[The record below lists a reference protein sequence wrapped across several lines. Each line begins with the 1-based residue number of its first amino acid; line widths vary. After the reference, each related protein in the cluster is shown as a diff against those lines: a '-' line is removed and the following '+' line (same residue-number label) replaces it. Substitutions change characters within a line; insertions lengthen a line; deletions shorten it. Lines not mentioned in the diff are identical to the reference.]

1 MKVIERKFF
10 EKLGFINYY
19 PHVKSVGIQF
29 DFTTMFIVII
39 FIGLCMNFYV
49 IFKMHRLRRKDPDR
63 FSNGIGICLW
73 IMAISD
79 VFSLISTVLYL
90 SPHIWLPHL
99 NSTFTSIFCKCIFFT
114 MKTAY
119 SQSMWVWLLMSG
131 LRYTAAYRPLKY
143 TTLWRIPMIVMSS
156 TFSGVSALN
165 IWLFISISASPE
177 TCISTHPTIN
187 KYYEVAYVF
196 MSYGIPTIFIFYMD
210 IAVLFCRSMTSNSK
224 DPLLDL
230 VVVNRP
236 DKERKKCFY
245 KILII
250 IITCLTLNTPENIFQ
265 IIDNFDFLVYEADNW
280 LISSV
285 RAVSKLLFFT
295 QFAFNAFYLTTF
307 VYDKSVNTKT
317 NSSRQLSFSVRAR
330 IDESGHL
337 IRERSSTITTG
348 KVLPSALSV
357 AVPRNAS
364 FCVLESQ
371 LKRADYI

>member
-1 MKVIERKFF
+1 
-10 EKLGFINYY
+10 
-19 PHVKSVGIQF
+19 
-29 DFTTMFIVII
+29 
-39 FIGLCMNFYV
+39 
-49 IFKMHRLRRKDPDR
+49 MHRLRRKDPDR

-90 SPHIWLPHL
+90 SPHIWLPYS
-99 NSTFTSIFCKCIFFT
+99 NNTFTSIFCKCIFFI

-196 MSYGIPTIFIFYMD
+196 ISYGIPTIFIFYMD
-210 IAVLFCRSMTSNSK
+210 IAVLFCRSMTSKSK
-224 DPLLDL
+224 DPLLDS

-236 DKERKKCFY
+236 DKEKKKCFY

-285 RAVSKLLFFT
+285 RATSKLLFFT

-348 KVLPSALSV
+348 KVLPSTLSV
-357 AVPRNAS
+357 TVPRNAS

-371 LKRADYI
+371 SKRADCL